1 MIKRTLTSICMIAAT
16 LFFSNAASAQTKEI
30 EHEFSAFNAIEVSN
44 AFEVTLVSGESHSA
58 VLTVDGA
65 LAELAKAYVKG
76 KTLYIDLDE
85 KNMSKETKALYKGK
99 NAPVPVLKAVIR
111 VPQISSITIAEDVVL
126 GSAEPINAEKF
137 TLSTSGSAQ
146 VKALS
151 VNADKVTISSDKKSS
166 INMTVSS
173 NDIDVNTS
181 GSSSFKL
188 SYDCKDLKMSTS
200 GSSEVSVSGS
210 SKNVSLSTAGSS
222 KLTLAGQA
230 DNLDVK
236 GAGSSNINAINLPVK
251 DCSVVLSGSCTVTE
265 NASNNL
271 KMELSGNSTL
281 IFNGDPKI
289 DIVNIKSST
298 VQHYNQ

>member
-1 MIKRTLTSICMIAAT
+1 MIATAS
-16 LFFSNAASAQTKEI
+16 LFFSSAASAQTKEI
-30 EHEFSAFNAIEVSN
+30 EHEFSQFTAIEVAN
-44 AFEVTLVSGESHSA
+44 AFEVTLVSGTNYSA
-58 VLTVDGA
+58 TLTVDGA

-99 NAPVPVLKAVIR
+99 NAPVPVLKAVIH
-111 VPQISSITIAEDVVL
+111 VPSVSSITIGDNVVL
-126 GSAEPINAEKF
+126 GSAEPITADKF
-137 TLSTSGSAQ
+137 TLSASGSSQ

-151 VNADKVTISSDKKSS
+151 VTADKISISSEKKSAVNMTANADNVEISAA
-166 INMTVSS
+166 
-173 NDIDVNTS
+173 

-188 SYDCKDLKMSTS
+188 TYDCKDFSMTTA
-200 GSSEVSVSGS
+200 GSAEVSVSGT
-210 SKNVSLSTAGSS
+210 SKNAILTTAGSS
-222 KLTLAGQA
+222 KITMAGQA
-230 DNLDVK
+230 NNLEVK
-236 GAGSSNINAINLPVK
+236 GAGSSNINAVNLPVD

-281 IFNGDPKI
+281 IFAGDPKI